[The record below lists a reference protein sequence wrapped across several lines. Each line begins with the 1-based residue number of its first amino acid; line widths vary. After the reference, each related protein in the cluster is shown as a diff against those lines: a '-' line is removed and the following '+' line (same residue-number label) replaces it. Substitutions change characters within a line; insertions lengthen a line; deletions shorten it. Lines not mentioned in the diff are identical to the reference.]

1 MSSPFDKHQKRRL
14 ISSYFSVVISIA
26 LVLFLLGLLGMLV
39 LNAKTI
45 SDNFKERVVM
55 TIYLNNSAKKVEI
68 NQLEKSLALSNYV
81 KSTKYVS
88 KEDAADFM
96 KGEYGEDFL
105 DDVGYNP
112 LQNSIDVN
120 LKAEFVTAHN
130 LDSISQAILN
140 KKFVEEV
147 RYDKDLVSIMNSN
160 VKRISFWILIISAL
174 FSLIA
179 VLLINS
185 SIRLAV
191 YSKRFII
198 KTMQMVGA
206 TKQFIRRPFI
216 WKSVR
221 LGIIGSILALI
232 GMAIVFYYLNKS
244 FPELEL
250 LSNRV
255 LISSLFVG
263 IFALGIII
271 TWISTYFATQRF
283 LNLKTD
289 SKSSLVTRPSPRPA
303 PARWRLV
310 MFQDA
315 SGKRTTG
322 PWKVREIIS
331 YQSFNYLQ
339 VVPGYHVIKFIY
351 TYVHIF
357 YTYLKYTLHIFGL
370 FYLPFT
376 PPLYRPLPP
385 RPPAPSLAGMGRA
398 GGRAGA

>member
-1 MSSPFDKHQKRRL
+1 MSSSFEKHQKRRL

-55 TIYLNNSAKKVEI
+55 TIYLNDSAKKVEI
-68 NQLEKSLALSNYV
+68 NQLEKSLALSSYV

-120 LKAEFVTAHN
+120 LKAEYVTAHN
-130 LDSISQAILN
+130 LDSISQVTLN
-140 KKFVEEV
+140 KKFVEDV

-160 VKRISFWILIISAL
+160 VKRISFWVLIISAL

-232 GMAIVFYYLNKS
+232 GMAIVFYYINIT

-250 LSNRV
+250 LNNPI
-255 LISSLFVG
+255 LIASLFIG

-289 SKSSLVTRPSPRPA
+289 
-303 PARWRLV
+303 
-310 MFQDA
+310 Q
-315 SGKRTTG
+315 
-322 PWKVREIIS
+322 
-331 YQSFNYLQ
+331 
-339 VVPGYHVIKFIY
+339 
-351 TYVHIF
+351 
-357 YTYLKYTLHIFGL
+357 
-370 FYLPFT
+370 
-376 PPLYRPLPP
+376 LYY
-385 RPPAPSLAGMGRA
+385 
-398 GGRAGA
+398 